1 LYNDSKAREFC
12 KRNGIEVKAHVESRN
27 DAGGILVPVQY
38 DNEII
43 DLREDFG
50 VARRLL
56 RNKVMTSDRL
66 ETKRRK
72 GGLTAYPVGERK
84 AITESEKTW
93 DDVAMTARKW
103 GVLAR
108 MSSEWSEDVVINEA
122 DDFAGEMAYAFAQK
136 EDDCAFNGDGTSAYH
151 RILGLGPALRAL
163 HGTVG
168 NIAGLQVASGNAWS
182 EIVKTDLT
190 ALMARLP
197 AYAHARGPRW
207 FCSSAFYFSVME
219 RLIDEAGGNSRV
231 DVVNGKATY
240 YYKGLPVELTQVLPS
255 VESNSS
261 IPLYLGV
268 PELAGMFGDRRGITI
283 AQSDE
288 AVIDGESLFEQD
300 EAAIKATER
309 FDINWHDLGNASA
322 TAASRVAGP
331 MVGLIL
337 AAS

>member
-1 LYNDSKAREFC
+1 
-12 KRNGIEVKAHVESRN
+12 
-27 DAGGILVPVQY
+27 
-38 DNEII
+38 
-43 DLREDFG
+43 
-50 VARRLL
+50 
-56 RNKVMTSDRL
+56 
-66 ETKRRK
+66 
-72 GGLTAYPVGERK
+72 
-84 AITESEKTW
+84 
-93 DDVAMTARKW
+93 
-103 GVLAR
+103 
-108 MSSEWSEDVVINEA
+108 
-122 DDFAGEMAYAFAQK
+122 
-136 EDDCAFNGDGTSAYH
+136 
-151 RILGLGPALRAL
+151 
-163 HGTVG
+163 
-168 NIAGLQVASGNAWS
+168 LQVASGNAWS